1 MKKTIR
7 FLFALLLTLAG
18 VFIVSC
24 QKDGGEDEGI
34 NGGSD
39 VSAPHIV
46 PHLSAKGDKYT
57 ITVDGT
63 TISSKSV
70 GYSFEVRARAITLND
85 FTCNLLRD
93 NDEFRFMNECNLTLR
108 GGSTFTLYH
117 GGSFAG
123 GHITLSGDGS
133 ITFIRDYI
141 NESDYNKTFSAAEGY
156 TLTYSG
162 KKDAGNGMQSCTWT
176 IKKNQ

>member
-7 FLFALLLTLAG
+7 FLFALLLTVAG

-24 QKDGGEDEGI
+24 QKDGGEEEGI

-46 PHLSAKGDKYT
+46 PHLSARGDKYT

-63 TISSKSV
+63 TISLKSV
-70 GYSFEVRARAITLND
+70 GYSFEVRTRAIILKG

-93 NDEFRFMNECNLTLR
+93 NEFRFMNDCNLTLNDD
-108 GGSTFTLYH
+108 STFAIYN
-117 GGSFAG
+117 GGKFVG
-123 GHITLSGDGS
+123 KHVTLSGNGR
-133 ITFIRDYI
+133 ITIK
-141 NESDYNKTFSAAEGY
+141 ESSYYAVDYNSMFSAAEGY
-156 TLTYSG
+156 TLTSSG
-162 KKDAGNGMQSCTWT
+162 KKDEGNGMQSCTWT
-176 IKKNQ
+176 IKKNR

>member
-7 FLFALLLTLAG
+7 FLFALLLTVAG

-24 QKDGGEDEGI
+24 QKDGGEEEGI
-34 NGGSD
+34 NGGSV

-46 PHLSAKGDKYT
+46 PHLSASGDKYT

-70 GYSFEVRARAITLND
+70 GYSFEVRARAITLKG
-85 FTCNLLRD
+85 FTCTLYDRQS
-93 NDEFRFMNECNLTLR
+93 FVFANECNLTLR
-108 GGSTFTLYH
+108 GGSTFTLYR

-133 ITFIRDYI
+133 ITFKQRNL
-141 NESDYNKTFSAAEGY
+141 NETNYDNKFSAAEGY
-156 TLTYSG
+156 TLTCSG
-162 KKDAGNGMQSCTWT
+162 KKDEGNGMQSCTWT
-176 IKKNQ
+176 IKNNQ

>member
-7 FLFALLLTLAG
+7 FLFALLLTVAG

-24 QKDGGEDEGI
+24 QKDGGEEDGI

-46 PHLSAKGDKYT
+46 PHLGAKGDKYT

-63 TISSKSV
+63 TISLKSV
-70 GYSFEVRARAITLND
+70 GYSFEVRARAITLKG

-93 NDEFRFMNECNLTLR
+93 NEFRFMNDCNLTLNDD
-108 GGSTFTLYH
+108 STFAIYN
-117 GGSFAG
+117 GGKFVG
-123 GHITLSGDGS
+123 GHVTLSGDGS
-133 ITFIRDYI
+133 ITFKQRNL
-141 NESDYNKTFSAAEGY
+141 NETSYDNMFSAAEGY
-156 TLTYSG
+156 TLTSSG
-162 KKDAGNGMQSCTWT
+162 KKDEGNGMQSCTWT